1 MQKKAT
7 IILLA
12 VAALMA
18 VALAAVV
25 YGQSD
30 SCRSTISG
38 DSTIAGQWTSSDCES
53 SVRRRGYADYFT
65 FQVAETSEV
74 TITLESSDAD
84 PYLYLR
90 AGDATSG
97 DTLHRSTSEIQES
110 LDAGSYTIEAT
121 TYFADETGSYTLT
134 ITGLPDA
141 PDPTPTAEPTPTPEP
156 TATPLPTATPGPTV
170 QPTPGPTVQPTPDPT
185 PPPTAMPESLSQMIE
200 RVRPAVVKITNDADG
215 GTGSGA
221 IFKTEGMN
229 AYVVTNYH
237 VADNT
242 LTVGVTVGDATV
254 YSGTVLGID
263 EARDLAVLRICC
275 GDFTA
280 LEFGDVL
287 NTQVGDTVIAIGY
300 PYDDVQPVAEQ
311 GPERVIV
318 PGIATVTQGIVS
330 AFRYDTPT
338 DTELIQTD
346 TPINPGNSG
355 GPLLTVDGLII
366 GINTFILRN
375 TEGLNYAVS
384 ESTVQSR
391 LPDLIA
397 GISPPRVVE
406 VEPHIVRYSLVGP
419 DAGHFHHDALD
430 GGLVGLVSTGI
441 PPRKNVA
448 AQAWFRNPY
457 SGQVHAFS
465 YGFIVRDR
473 VDSDLRLYI
482 HSDGRWVVSKWTQ
495 GGGLQTVVQGQTG
508 DLLRTG
514 AYQYNH
520 LSVAVLENFG
530 SFSLNGQAL
539 TDSDGASAFD
549 LGTDTGAGA
558 AHIANGLETGTERLG
573 AITHYEG
580 LFVDEFI
587 VYGPVTTADVQ
598 GLLTE
603 AQPVSPLPANAK
615 AHHARE

>member
-30 SCRSTISG
+30 SCRSTVNADGVIN
-38 DSTIAGQWTSSDCES
+38 GQWTSSDCES
-53 SVRRRGYADYFT
+53 AVKRRGYADYYTFT
-65 FQVAETSEV
+65 MAEASEV
-74 TITLESSDAD
+74 TILLESSDVD

-97 DTLHRSTSEIQES
+97 DTLYKSTSEIQES

-134 ITGLPDA
+134 ITGIPPA
-141 PDPTPTAEPTPTPEP
+141 PEPAPTPTPEP
-156 TATPLPTATPGPTV
+156 TPTPTV
-170 QPTPGPTVQPTPDPT
+170 EPT
-185 PPPTAMPESLSQMIE
+185 PPPESLSRMIE
-200 RVRPAVVKITNDADG
+200 RVRPAVVKITNDADDSF
-215 GTGSGA
+215 GSGA

-229 AYVVTNYH
+229 AYIVTNYH
-237 VADNT
+237 VVDNT

-254 YSGTVLGID
+254 YSGIVLGID

-300 PYDDVQPVAEQ
+300 PYDHVQPVAEQ

-330 AFRYDTPT
+330 AFRYHTPT
-338 DTELIQTD
+338 DRELIQTD

-366 GINTFILRN
+366 GINTFILRD

-406 VEPHIVRYSLVGP
+406 VEPRIVRYSLVGP

-430 GGLVGLVSTGI
+430 ELVGLVSTGI

-448 AQAWFRNPY
+448 ARAWFRNPY

-465 YGFIVRDR
+465 YGFMLRDR
-473 VDSDLRLYI
+473 ADSDLRFYI
-482 HSDGRWVVSKWTQ
+482 HSDGRWVVSKWRQ
-495 GGGLQTVVQGQTG
+495 GGGSQTVVQGQTG

-530 SFSLNGQAL
+530 AFFLNGQAL

-573 AITHYEG
+573 AITHYQE
-580 LFVDEFI
+580 LFVDEL
-587 VYGPVTTADVQ
+587 VAYGPVTTADVQ